1 MNSIAEKI
9 VETIKYLPDQQI
21 LEILAFAESVK
32 KRQTGIMKAEHEKSG
47 ERKAKLLGCFS
58 QFQIDMTAFK
68 FDREEANARR

>member
-21 LEILAFAESVK
+21 LEILAFAEALK
-32 KRQTGIMKAEHEKSG
+32 NRQTGIMEAAHEKSG